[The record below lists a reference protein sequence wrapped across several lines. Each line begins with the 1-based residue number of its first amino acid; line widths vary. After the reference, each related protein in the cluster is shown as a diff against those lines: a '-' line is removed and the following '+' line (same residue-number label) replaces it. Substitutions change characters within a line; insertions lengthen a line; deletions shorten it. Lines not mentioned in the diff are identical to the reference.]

1 MLTLTKNWWV
11 LVLRGVLAIIFA
23 VLTFVRPGI
32 TLASLVLLFGAF
44 AFADGVL
51 HLIAAFR
58 SGTGSW
64 WALVLAGLFGIGAGV
79 VTFFYPGLTALTLLY
94 CIAFWSIFAGVAE
107 IMAAIRLRKEIEG
120 EWLLGLA
127 GLIVG
132 NLRLSPGGLPGRRGT
147 GTADG
152 YRRLCLRCRHRPDL
166 PGIQAAFL
174 GKSAVPDCHSVSPAL
189 LQQRLAHQAV
199 IDGLRGVAS
208 LADRPDDQ
216 RLPASRIAGGE
227 NPGLIHRL
235 VVLGL
240 DVAAGSSST
249 PSCSTR
255 PDLTGPVKPMAS
267 STRSASSVNSVP
279 ASGSNFGGAP
289 TRMA

>member
-127 GLIVG
+127 GLMSVIFGFLLVAFPGAGALGLLMVIAAYAFVAGIVLISLGFKLRSWG
-132 NLRLSPGGLPGRRGT
+132 N
-147 GTADG
+147 
-152 YRRLCLRCRHRPDL
+152 RRL
-166 PGIQAAFL
+166 QTATA
-174 GKSAVPDCHSVSPAL
+174 
-189 LQQRLAHQAV
+189 
-199 IDGLRGVAS
+199 
-208 LADRPDDQ
+208 
-216 RLPASRIAGGE
+216 
-227 NPGLIHRL
+227 
-235 VVLGL
+235 
-240 DVAAGSSST
+240 
-249 PSCSTR
+249 
-255 PDLTGPVKPMAS
+255 
-267 STRSASSVNSVP
+267 
-279 ASGSNFGGAP
+279 
-289 TRMA
+289 